1 MINTNA
7 ADGIFLS
14 TAPLGYTNNDNKK
27 LKDLK

>member
-7 ADGIFLS
+7 EDGNS
-14 TAPLGYTNNDNKK
+14 PSSASLGYTNNDNKN